1 MWWLDKGD
9 LKLKSKS
16 NNTDLVMAED
26 FGVEVGDEIKSKLS
40 LSLKRHAM
48 SSLTS
53 SLKQFK
59 YDSEASTSTTAPADL
74 KDDMELQFSMV
85 LSLYPPEGVG
95 SDLIQPTRL
104 I

>member
-53 SLKQFK
+53 SLK
-59 YDSEASTSTTAPADL
+59 
-74 KDDMELQFSMV
+74 
-85 LSLYPPEGVG
+85 
-95 SDLIQPTRL
+95 
-104 I
+104 